1 MLYNKKLEEMGLSN
15 SRKEDVADA
24 IATLHASLCKLDTKN
39 LELIKEKGLN
49 KMIEEFSK
57 IEELRLIQL

>member
-15 SRKEDVADA
+15 SRQADLASA
-24 IATLHASLCKLDTKN
+24 IAILHASLCKLDAAN

-49 KMIEEFSK
+49 KMIEEFAE
-57 IEELRLIQL
+57 IEELRLIKL